1 MMMLLQQDCDHFI
14 LLCES
19 MDDAPLPV
27 LDSLGAIADVT
38 RGRLLLLLE
47 PGEMTVSELCLAVEL
62 PQSTV
67 SRHLKVLVEG
77 GWVIV
82 RPEGTSRFYSLNPGL
97 STEARDLWGVV
108 RRPLASTAIAAA
120 DSARREAVL
129 AARRSRARDFF
140 RSVAGRWDALRGEL
154 FGSTSDILALL
165 SLLDPGLRV
174 GDLGCGT
181 GRVSELLAPL
191 VQRIVAVDASEEMLA
206 MARKR
211 LGGLPNVEVRHG
223 ELESLPIADESLDA
237 ALLFFVLGYVAE
249 PARVLA
255 ECRRV
260 IAPRGRVVIVD
271 LLPHARPEYRSE
283 LGQVWLGFSHE
294 QLARWASQAGFK
306 KLEMRPLP
314 RDRSRKQEALF
325 VAVAWESD
333 VGPGEWE
340 ACRTGESRVHNG
352 IGVLQ

>member
-1 MMMLLQQDCDHFI
+1 
-14 LLCES
+14 
-19 MDDAPLPV
+19 MDDTPTSV
-27 LDSLGAIADVT
+27 LDALAAIADLT

-77 GWVIV
+77 GWVIA
-82 RPEGTSRFYSLNPGL
+82 RPEGTSRFYSFNPGL
-97 STEARDLWGVV
+97 STEARDLWAVV
-108 RRPLASTAIAAA
+108 RRSFANTAVAAA
-120 DSARREAVL
+120 DTSRRAAVL

-154 FGSTSDILALL
+154 FGNTSDMLALL

-181 GRVSELLAPL
+181 GRVAELLAPL
-191 VQRIVAVDASEEMLA
+191 VQRIIAVDASEEMLA
-206 MARKR
+206 MARER
-211 LGGLPNVEVRHG
+211 LGGLPNVEVRQG
-223 ELESLPIADESLDA
+223 ELESLPIADASLDA

-271 LLPHARPEYRSE
+271 LLPHARLEYRSE

-294 QLARWASQAGFK
+294 QLERWASQAGFK
-306 KLEMRPLP
+306 RFEMRPLP
-314 RDRSRKQEALF
+314 RDHARKGEALF
-325 VAVAWESD
+325 VAVARESD
-333 VGPGEWE
+333 VGGGEWE

>member
-1 MMMLLQQDCDHFI
+1 
-14 LLCES
+14 
-19 MDDAPLPV
+19 MDDTSLPV
-27 LDSLGAIADVT
+27 LDALGAIADLT

-47 PGEMTVSELCLAVEL
+47 PGEMTVGELCLALEL

-77 GWVIV
+77 GWVVV
-82 RPEGTSRFYSLNPGL
+82 RPEGTSRFYSFNPGL
-97 STEARDLWGVV
+97 STEASDLWGVV
-108 RRPLASTAIAAA
+108 RRSLGNTAVAAA
-120 DSARREAVL
+120 DSVRREAVL

-140 RSVAGRWDALRGEL
+140 RSMAGHWDALRGEL
-154 FGSTSDILALL
+154 FGSTSDMLALL

-181 GRVSELLAPL
+181 GRVAELLAPF
-191 VQRIVAVDASEEMLA
+191 VQRIIAVDASEEMLA

-211 LGGLPNVEVRHG
+211 VGGLPNVEVRHG

-271 LLPHARPEYRSE
+271 LLPHERPEYRSE

-294 QLARWASQAGFK
+294 QLARWVSLAGFK

-314 RDRSRKQEALF
+314 RDHSRKGEALF
-325 VAVAWESD
+325 VAVARESD

-340 ACRTGESRVHNG
+340 ACRTGESRVNNE